1 MSAASTVLSIDQT
14 AEQVLAVVGPI
25 LVAAIPVS
33 APIVTLAGA
42 ELAALQ
48 ALVTWYQSHQGPSP
62 AQTAFDAV
70 EAALD
75 AQDKVTP

>member
-1 MSAASTVLSIDQT
+1 MTVLSIDQT

-25 LVAAIPVS
+25 LVAAVPVS
-33 APIVTLAGA
+33 APFVTLAGA
-42 ELAALQ
+42 ELGALQ
-48 ALVTWYQSHQGPSP
+48 ALVTWLSAHQGPSP

-75 AQDKVTP
+75 AQDKVAP